1 MGIFGQFFERM
12 MDSIDEVEDVKVD
25 PPDTQDDSTSERL
38 EDMNAEVRAE
48 ALRDMENQYDEPMDI
63 FDRIIAANHERWIR
77 NTEREALQ
85 EHERRLDL
93 IRQSRIREEQRE
105 EERRTALT
113 QAISEDVERTV
124 RETFASEY
132 MGRSTDPF
140 QARLS
145 NISEATRHARID
157 HRHLER
163 LRPAELFGHSATS
176 MWMDEPDPTSARGE
190 PTILGGIPGRPSPFL
205 NEYGI
210 ARATT
215 PNEVMQGISD
225 GFDNLRNSLNTGL
238 LPTQLNNTQSIRIPS
253 VITSGNQDYF
263 QIEAQLIEFAEL
275 VRSMMQA
282 ETPADLKMQQD
293 IVSKQIDNILLKKKD
308 DKKLTPS
315 NEAPASVSLELE
327 LD

>member
-12 MDSIDEVEDVKVD
+12 MDSIDEVEDVELD
-25 PPDTQDDSTSERL
+25 PPDTQDDSTSKRL
-38 EDMNAEVRAE
+38 EDTNVEVRAE

-63 FDRIIAANHERWIR
+63 FDR
-77 NTEREALQ
+77 
-85 EHERRLDL
+85 
-93 IRQSRIREEQRE
+93 RIRESQEITRRRRERLREIQQRAILAEQQRE
-105 EERRTALT
+105 EERRAALA
-113 QAISEDVERTV
+113 QAISEDVERTI
-124 RETFASEY
+124 RESFASEY

-176 MWMDEPDPTSARGE
+176 MWVDEPDPNSARGE
-190 PTILGGIPGRPSPFL
+190 PTMLGGIPGIPSPFL

-215 PNEVMQGISD
+215 PNEVMQNVSD
-225 GFDNLRNSLNTGL
+225 GFDNLRNSLASGVLSTRPNL
-238 LPTQLNNTQSIRIPS
+238 TQSVRMPA
-253 VITSGNQDYF
+253 VTTSGNQDYF
-263 QIEAQLIEFAEL
+263 QLEEQLIEFAEL

-315 NEAPASVSLELE
+315 NEAPTSVSLELE